1 MRRNNLVRYVAARV
15 AGFEQSS
22 GPGTIRWSTRQMTL
36 TPTTTGTANAVL
48 RDAEI
53 AAGYE
58 DQHEG
63 LPRQVPA
70 GIIAEVI

>member
-1 MRRNNLVRYVAARV
+1 M
-15 AGFEQSS
+15 
-22 GPGTIRWSTRQMTL
+22 TR

-70 GIIAEVI
+70 GIIVEVI